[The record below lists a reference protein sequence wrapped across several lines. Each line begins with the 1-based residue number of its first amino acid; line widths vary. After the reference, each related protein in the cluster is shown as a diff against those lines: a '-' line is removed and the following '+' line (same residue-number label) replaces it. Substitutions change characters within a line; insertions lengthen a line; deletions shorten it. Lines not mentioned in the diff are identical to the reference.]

1 MIELN
6 DIRAW
11 HTVILLA
18 AFIGILI
25 WAYSKGRRPA
35 LTRRPTC
42 RSLTTTCTSKRLL
55 SFNKSNNPKRRN
67 CHDFILEWMDYCP
80 NRP

>member
-35 LTRRPTC
+35 FDEAANLPFADHD
-42 RSLTTTCTSKRLL
+42 LHEQAVAELQQEQQSKEEKL
-55 SFNKSNNPKRRN
+55 S
-67 CHDFILEWMDYCP
+67 
-80 NRP
+80 